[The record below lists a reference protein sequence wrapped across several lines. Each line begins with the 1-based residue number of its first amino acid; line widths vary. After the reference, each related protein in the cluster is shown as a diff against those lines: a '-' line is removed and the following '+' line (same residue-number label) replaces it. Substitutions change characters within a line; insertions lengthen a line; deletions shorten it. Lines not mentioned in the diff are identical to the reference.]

1 MGTTEYKLLL
11 RTSTACTALSSKG
24 DGRGEK
30 RLGVCVGDS
39 ENYSLWIKVV
49 KCPNGK
55 WRACK
60 TCGSLNPDDSP
71 PLDDSITE
79 PRLPVSAPAEQCAE
93 PVGSFRQ
100 SIRSQS
106 TVVPAKRVYAAAS
119 RRRGRNK
126 LTHNYESESPGFT
139 TSHHGLFYKKHFW
152 VANAAVQ
159 FEGLSPIG

>member
-1 MGTTEYKLLL
+1 MPRLSVNTYISSHRPFYNLLDLWYSVFFLTDTLLIMGTTEYKLLL

-79 PRLPVSAPAEQCAE
+79 PRLPVSAPAE
-93 PVGSFRQ
+93 
-100 SIRSQS
+100 
-106 TVVPAKRVYAAAS
+106 
-119 RRRGRNK
+119 
-126 LTHNYESESPGFT
+126 
-139 TSHHGLFYKKHFW
+139 
-152 VANAAVQ
+152 
-159 FEGLSPIG
+159 

>member
-1 MGTTEYKLLL
+1 MGTTEYKLL

-79 PRLPVSAPAEQCAE
+79 PRLPVSAPAD
-93 PVGSFRQ
+93 FRQ

-106 TVVPAKRVYAAAS
+106 TVLLIISLVYQPKEFMPQPLVLGAATNL
-119 RRRGRNK
+119 R
-126 LTHNYESESPGFT
+126 TT
-139 TSHHGLFYKKHFW
+139 TSQKVQDSLLATMDFSIKKRFW